1 MEELQRIEAMITAA
15 RIGLVLSGLVLVV
28 VTARVVWDRV
38 IG

>member
-1 MEELQRIEAMITAA
+1 MEELQQIEAMITAA

>member
-15 RIGLVLSGLVLVV
+15 RIGLVVSGLVLVV

-38 IG
+38 LG